1 MVCLHVGHVPPSPG
15 PMPPAMAYPLCTLDT
30 TTVLDT
36 PVSMVDT
43 DFPSSISRPRLLMLV
58 LRRPCL
64 QEEGRSV
71 RLKPTLP
78 FSTLTAT
85 EFTEPDMFQRLLP
98 RRIWSWICWIPRTW
112 IHRIP
117 WSWIRWIPRSSP
129 HLCQWIRRISLCLR
143 TPWIRHQ
150 ACGEGC

>member
-1 MVCLHVGHVPPSPG
+1 MAPACTACTVVSTMVCLHVGHVPPSPG
-15 PMPPAMAYPLCTLDT
+15 PMPPAMAFPLCTLDT

-36 PVSMVDT
+36 PDSMVDT

-85 EFTEPDMFQRLLP
+85 EFTEPDMFPASTPTPDILLLTDP
-98 RRIWSWICWIPRTW
+98 MDT
-112 IHRIP
+112 
-117 WSWIRWIPRSSP
+117 SS
-129 HLCQWIRRISLCLR
+129 SLWRGLLR
-143 TPWIRHQ
+143 MLLKKLKIIV
-150 ACGEGC
+150 